1 MGPNDS
7 NNSGR
12 LFEFSKSA
20 DHNSLN
26 KKSHTDTTRRK
37 GNN

>member
-1 MGPNDS
+1 MDPNDS

-12 LFEFSKSA
+12 LFEFSKST